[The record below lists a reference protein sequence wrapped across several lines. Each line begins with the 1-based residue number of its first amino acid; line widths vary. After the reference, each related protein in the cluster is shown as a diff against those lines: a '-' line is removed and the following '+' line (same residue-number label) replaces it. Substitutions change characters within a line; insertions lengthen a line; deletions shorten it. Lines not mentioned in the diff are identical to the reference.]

1 MSDKGWSK
9 TSYFIRQVGIIS
21 QQPFL
26 FNDTVRYNL
35 SLGQEFSDQELET
48 VLRQVKLDHE
58 LTDGL
63 DFVITNNGENISGGQ
78 RVRIELA
85 RFLLRKRIFY

>member
-9 TSYFIRQVGIIS
+9 TSHFVRQVGIIS
-21 QQPFL
+21 QHPFPL
-26 FNDTVRYNL
+26 LIDTIRYNL

-48 VLRQVKLDHE
+48 ALRQVKLDHE

-85 RFLLRKRIFY
+85 RFPTS

>member
-1 MSDKGWSK
+1 MPERLLVVQGMELKQSH
-9 TSYFIRQVGIIS
+9 FVRQVGIIS
-21 QQPFL
+21 QHPFL
-26 FNDTVRYNL
+26 FNDTIHNL

-63 DFVITNNGENISGGQ
+63 D
-78 RVRIELA
+78 L
-85 RFLLRKRIFY
+85 